1 MKEEKEERQVPFLI
15 GICGKMG
22 SGKDTAAKLLGY
34 IIENDITEASINAYK
49 AYAYYD
55 TSKQLIKDNSESI
68 INYIAFGDAVKQ
80 ITSILF
86 GIDIKYMYDR
96 DGKDK
101 LFYSPANRDYKT
113 IDELIEINEFV
124 KTFSNVK
131 NIKEFIGYNFKED
144 RESIKFIIESKNC
157 YFSIRA
163 LIQYVGTDLFQNM
176 FTKEIWTTIARTKIK
191 DDKCN
196 IITDV
201 RFHHEA
207 FFINYYS
214 SDFTKRGDILKIINS
229 NNISDESLNSGH
241 ISELNVDKIKA
252 NSVVVWNGS
261 NFNTLFV
268 LLVDYYKN
276 LKLKHKK

>member
-1 MKEEKEERQVPFLI
+1 MKEEEKRQVPFLI

-55 TSKQLIKDNSESI
+55 TSKQLLKDDSESI

-80 ITSILF
+80 ITSTLF

-96 DGKDK
+96 HGKDE
-101 LFYSPANRDYKT
+101 LFYSPIRNNYET
-113 IDELIEINEFV
+113 IERLNALGIKSIKSVKEFV
-124 KTFSNVK
+124 NYFETVGCDLT
-131 NIKEFIGYNFKED
+131 NIVNFINRGTEY
-144 RESIKFIIESKNC
+144 

-163 LIQYVGTDLFQNM
+163 LIQFVGTDLFQTM
-176 FTKEIWTTIARTKIK
+176 FTKEIWINIALNKLRE
-191 DDKCN
+191 DKCN

-201 RFHHEA
+201 RFHLEA
-207 FFINYYS
+207 YSINYYS
-214 SDFTKRGDILKIINS
+214 SDFSKRGDILKIINS
-229 NNISDESLNSGH
+229 NNISDKSLNSGH
-241 ISELNVDKIKA
+241 ISELNINEIEADDA
-252 NSVVVWNGS
+252 VVWNGS
-261 NFNTLFV
+261 NFNTLFF
-268 LLVDYYKN
+268 LLVDYYKS

>member
-1 MKEEKEERQVPFLI
+1 MKEEKEERQIPFLI

-55 TSKQLIKDNSESI
+55 TSKQLIKDGSESI

-80 ITSILF
+80 ITSTLF

-96 DGKDK
+96 RGKDE
-101 LFYSPANRDYKT
+101 LFYSPIRNNYETIESLNALGIKSIKSVQDLINYFERKQCELSTIVNIINRDTEY
-113 IDELIEINEFV
+113 
-124 KTFSNVK
+124 
-131 NIKEFIGYNFKED
+131 
-144 RESIKFIIESKNC
+144 

-163 LIQYVGTDLFQNM
+163 LIQFVGTDLFQSM
-176 FTKEIWTTIARTKIK
+176 FNKEIWISIALNKLRE
-191 DDKCN
+191 DKCN

-201 RFHHEA
+201 RFHLEA
-207 FFINYYS
+207 YAINYYS
-214 SDFTKRGDILKIINS
+214 SDFSKRGHILKITNS
-229 NNISDESLNSGH
+229 GNDIYQSLNKGH
-241 ISELNVDKIKA
+241 ISELNIDEMKA
-252 NSVVVWNGS
+252 DDTVVWNGS
-261 NFNTLFV
+261 NFNTLFF
-268 LLVDYYKN
+268 LLVDYYKS

>member
-1 MKEEKEERQVPFLI
+1 MKEEEKRQVPFLI

-55 TSKQLIKDNSESI
+55 TSRQLVKDDSESI

-80 ITSILF
+80 ITSTLF

-96 DGKDK
+96 RGKDE
-101 LFYSPANRDYKT
+101 LFYSPIRNNYET
-113 IDELIEINEFV
+113 
-124 KTFSNVK
+124 
-131 NIKEFIGYNFKED
+131 
-144 RESIKFIIESKNC
+144 IESLNNLKIRSIRSVKDFIDYFKTVGCDLTNIVNFINRGTEY

-163 LIQYVGTDLFQNM
+163 LIQFVGTDLFQTM
-176 FTKEIWTTIARTKIK
+176 FTKEIWINIALNKLRE
-191 DDKCN
+191 DKCN

-201 RFHHEA
+201 RFHLEA
-207 FFINYYS
+207 YSINYYS
-214 SDFTKRGDILKIINS
+214 SDFSKRGDILKIINS
-229 NNISDESLNSGH
+229 NNISDKSLNSGH
-241 ISELNVDKIKA
+241 ISELNIDEIKA
-252 NSVVVWNGS
+252 DDTVVWNGS
-261 NFNTLFV
+261 NFNTLFF
-268 LLVDYYKN
+268 LLVDYYKS

>member
-1 MKEEKEERQVPFLI
+1 MKEKEKRDIPFLI

-22 SGKDTAAKLLGY
+22 SGKDTAAKLLAY
-34 IIENDITEASINAYK
+34 IIENDITEATIDAYK

-55 TSKQLIKDNSESI
+55 TSRQLLKDDSESI

-80 ITSILF
+80 ITSTLF

-96 DGKDK
+96 SGKDE
-101 LFYSPANRDYKT
+101 LFYSPIRNNYET
-113 IDELIEINEFV
+113 IERLNALG
-124 KTFSNVK
+124 
-131 NIKEFIGYNFKED
+131 IK
-144 RESIKFIIESKNC
+144 SIKSVKDFVNYFETVGCDLTNIVNFINRGTEY

-176 FTKEIWTTIARTKIK
+176 FTKEIWTNIARTKIK

-214 SDFTKRGDILKIINS
+214 SDFTKRGNILKIINS
-229 NNISDESLNSGH
+229 NNISDKSLNSGH
-241 ISELNVDKIKA
+241 ISELNVDEIKA
-252 NSVVVWNGS
+252 NDVAVWNGS
-261 NFNTLFV
+261 NFNTLFF
-268 LLVDYYKN
+268 LLVEYYKS

>member
-1 MKEEKEERQVPFLI
+1 MKEEKEERQIPFLI

-49 AYAYYD
+49 EYVHYD
-55 TSKQLIKDNSESI
+55 VSKQLIKDDSESI

-80 ITSILF
+80 ITSTLF

-96 DGKDK
+96 RCKDE
-101 LFYSPANRDYKT
+101 LFYSPIRRKYET
-113 IDELIEINEFV
+113 IESLNALG
-124 KTFSNVK
+124 
-131 NIKEFIGYNFKED
+131 IK
-144 RESIKFIIESKNC
+144 SIKSVKDFVDYFKTVGCDLTNIVNFINRGTEY

-163 LIQYVGTDLFQNM
+163 LIQFVGTDLFQTM
-176 FTKEIWTTIARTKIK
+176 FTKEIWINIALNKLRE
-191 DDKCN
+191 DKCN

-201 RFHHEA
+201 RFHLEA
-207 FFINYYS
+207 YTINYYS
-214 SDFTKRGDILKIINS
+214 SDFSKRGHILKITNS
-229 NNISDESLNSGH
+229 GNDIYQSLNKGH
-241 ISELNVDKIKA
+241 ISELNIDKIQA
-252 NSVVVWNGS
+252 DDTVVWNGS
-261 NFNTLFV
+261 NFNTLFF

>member
-1 MKEEKEERQVPFLI
+1 MKEEEERKIPFLI

-34 IIENDITEASINAYK
+34 IIENDITEASANAYK

-55 TSKQLIKDNSESI
+55 TNKQLLKDDSESI

-80 ITSILF
+80 ITSTLF

-96 DGKDK
+96 RGKDE
-101 LFYSPANRDYKT
+101 LFYSPIRDNYATIEGLNNLKIKSIKSVKDLVDYFETKRCELSNVVNVINRDTEY
-113 IDELIEINEFV
+113 
-124 KTFSNVK
+124 
-131 NIKEFIGYNFKED
+131 
-144 RESIKFIIESKNC
+144 

-176 FTKEIWTTIARTKIK
+176 FTKEIWTNIARTKIK

-201 RFHHEA
+201 RFHLEA
-207 FFINYYS
+207 WSISYYS
-214 SDFTKRGDILKIINS
+214 SDFSKRGDILKIINS
-229 NNISDESLNSGH
+229 NNISDTSLNSGH
-241 ISELNVDKIKA
+241 ISELNVDEIKA
-252 NSVVVWNGS
+252 NDVVVWNGS
-261 NFNTLFV
+261 NFDTLFF
-268 LLVDYYKN
+268 LLVEYYKN